1 MSEIRIDLEK
11 CIGCEACVSS
21 CLYGAL
27 SMDDGH
33 AVCDPDTCALCGAC
47 VDVCPV
53 EAIELIGGKKEKA
66 GKEDYHGVWVY
77 AEQWQGKINDAV
89 FELLSVARGLAADL
103 DEDLSAVLI
112 GNDID
117 NAEELIRY
125 GAKTVYYL
133 KDERLRVPDDETYGL
148 LLSDLIMEKKPAAVL
163 YAATTFGRS
172 MAPRVAAKLQT
183 GLTADCTKL
192 AIDKE
197 RKLLQQTRPAFGGNV
212 MATILCP
219 EHRPQMAT
227 VRPRV
232 FKKSLPET
240 DNTGEIIT
248 IPARINEQEIKS
260 RILEVLAIVSKE
272 MRVEDAEIVVA
283 GGAGFASKEDFG
295 LVKELADALGG
306 CVGASRAAVDLGYAG
321 HISQVGQ
328 TGKVIAPKLY
338 IACGIS
344 GAIQHMVGMENSDY
358 IVAINNDPDAP
369 IFQIADV
376 SIVGDVMKVLPQLTA
391 SVKAAKVDK

>member
-1 MSEIRIDLEK
+1 MSEIRIDIET

-21 CLYGAL
+21 CLYEAL

-33 AVCDPDTCALCGAC
+33 AAVDPDKCALCGSC

-53 EAIELIGGKKEKA
+53 GAIELIGGKKEKA
-66 GKEDYHGVWVY
+66 DKGDYHGVWVY
-77 AEQWQGKINDAV
+77 AEQWQGQINDAV
-89 FELLSVARGLAADL
+89 FELLSTARDLAADL
-103 DEDLSAVLI
+103 EEDLSAVLI
-112 GNDID
+112 GSEIAD
-117 NAEELIRY
+117 AEELIRY

-133 KDERLRVPDDETYGL
+133 KDEGLAVPDDETYAM
-148 LLSDLIMEKKPAAVL
+148 LLSDLIREKKPAAVL

-172 MAPRVAAKLQT
+172 MAPRVAATLQT

-227 VRPRV
+227 VRPKV

-240 DNTGEIIT
+240 ENEGSIEIVPVNIDET
-248 IPARINEQEIKS
+248 AVKTK
-260 RILEVLAIVSKE
+260 ILEVLELAGKE
-272 MRVEDAEIVVA
+272 LRVEDAEIVVS
-283 GGAGFASKEDFG
+283 GGAGFASKEDFE
-295 LVKELADALGG
+295 LVRKLADAMGG
-306 CVGASRAAVDLGYAG
+306 CVGASRAAVDLGYAP
-321 HISQVGQ
+321 HVSQVGQ

-344 GAIQHMVGMENSDY
+344 GAIQHLVGMENAEY
-358 IVAINNDPDAP
+358 IVAINKDPNAS

-376 SIVGDVMKVLPQLTA
+376 SIVGDIMEILPKLTDA
-391 SVKAAKVDK
+391 VIAAKQAK